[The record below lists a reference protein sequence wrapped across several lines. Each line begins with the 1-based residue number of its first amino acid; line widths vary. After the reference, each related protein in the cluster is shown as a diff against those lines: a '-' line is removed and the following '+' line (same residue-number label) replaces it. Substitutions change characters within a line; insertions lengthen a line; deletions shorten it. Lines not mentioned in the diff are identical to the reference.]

1 MEPDLTCKRCSVT
14 RVNAL
19 VEAYQQTHSS
29 DDHSWRRRLRQVET
43 LCKSRGF
50 SQAGRLLQPGL
61 TDKKLRALCWNV
73 SSFIK
78 ENEAETILGIKLD
91 PNRATTD
98 S

>member
-91 PNRATTD
+91 PNRVTTD